1 VPLDALIGLFAGSP
15 SDEEG
20 HRANAMAR
28 MARMGRIY
36 KLLRLMRLVKLFK
49 ILKNKENLSAHFT
62 MKMKISQGTERL
74 IGAAAAF
81 LFFIHI
87 FTCLFMLLGTFTSEK
102 ERDCW
107 INSKGIKDMG
117 VWERYTYTAYFIVT
131 TMTTVGYG
139 D

>member
-1 VPLDALIGLFAGSP
+1 
-15 SDEEG
+15 
-20 HRANAMAR
+20 

-49 ILKNKENLSAHFT
+49 IMKNKESLSAHFT
-62 MKMKISQGTERL
+62 RKLKISQGAERL
-74 IGAAAAF
+74 ILCFTAF

-87 FTCLFMLLGTFTSEK
+87 FSCLFMLLGTNTADFDADS
-102 ERDCW
+102 W
-107 INSKGIKDMG
+107 INSKGIRDMG
-117 VWERYTYTAYFIVT
+117 VFESYVYTCYFIVT